1 MRGAVE
7 RLRPHNSTLFRLG
20 CLRFTI
26 RYTGDSS
33 TSDLIKSFQCNVD
46 STKVDTEC
54 CPVLLHKTAFALH
67 CSVSKFLSVY
77 FQLKCI
83 YDTLKQCIISVY
95 MQCMPPLDLSPP
107 EREPTMESGGIV
119 PPSLPPS
126 SLLTTLQCNAR
137 NPLLQRLKCRENGP
151 AHQPVVPPIVHSRPL
166 LPVTDLN
173 HQIQA
178 PAFLFLTPHLS
189 TELYL
194 SATLSLISKCPTKS
208 DWNDLPNPNVCTLC
222 VSNTDGGQAAKS
234 QSTRNLRTQ

>member
-1 MRGAVE
+1 
-7 RLRPHNSTLFRLG
+7 
-20 CLRFTI
+20 
-26 RYTGDSS
+26 
-33 TSDLIKSFQCNVD
+33 
-46 STKVDTEC
+46 
-54 CPVLLHKTAFALH
+54 
-67 CSVSKFLSVY
+67 
-77 FQLKCI
+77 
-83 YDTLKQCIISVY
+83 

-126 SLLTTLQCNAR
+126 SLLSTLHCNAR

-151 AHQPVVPPIVHSRPL
+151 AHQPVVPPIVHSSRPL

-178 PAFLFLTPHLS
+178 PSFLFLTPHLS

-208 DWNDLPNPNVCTLC
+208 DWNDLPNPMCDTSTLC
-222 VSNTDGGQAAKS
+222 VSNTGG
-234 QSTRNLRTQ
+234 RRTSSKVTKYQEFMYSVNIARIGNAVWY

>member
-1 MRGAVE
+1 
-7 RLRPHNSTLFRLG
+7 
-20 CLRFTI
+20 
-26 RYTGDSS
+26 
-33 TSDLIKSFQCNVD
+33 
-46 STKVDTEC
+46 
-54 CPVLLHKTAFALH
+54 
-67 CSVSKFLSVY
+67 
-77 FQLKCI
+77 
-83 YDTLKQCIISVY
+83 

-126 SLLTTLQCNAR
+126 SLLSTLQCNAR

-151 AHQPVVPPIVHSRPL
+151 THQPVVPPIVHSRPL

-208 DWNDLPNPNVCTLC
+208 DWNDLPNPHLWYKHIVCFQHWRRTSSK
-222 VSNTDGGQAAKS
+222 VTKYQEFTYSVNIARIGNAVWYWRSETF
-234 QSTRNLRTQ
+234 STYTVCNCFFLYSESCMSLMELNFHLLPISIAVFIL